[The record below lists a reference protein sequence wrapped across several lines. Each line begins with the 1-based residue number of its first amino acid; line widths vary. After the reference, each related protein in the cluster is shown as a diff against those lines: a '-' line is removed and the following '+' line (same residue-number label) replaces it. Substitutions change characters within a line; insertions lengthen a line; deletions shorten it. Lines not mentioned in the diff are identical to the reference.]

1 MAMKIFSGE
10 YSESMQDLWMDMTNL
25 VDILY
30 RIA

>member
-25 VDILY
+25 VDIY
-30 RIA
+30 RIV